1 MKVTQLIENI
11 GKCREALA
19 TKDFKTV
26 LKNIYLFQ
34 KVCDM
39 AKVQVDRFIK
49 KDNYELDFTYYDLKE
64 LSDEILAFIKNYQ
77 SKFLFDKYQKDFI
90 KIHKI
95 DNDVLSK
102 YTKNLCDLMYV
113 DARLREAYKILSYLA
128 LTVWL
133 WTEAR
138 EQEELDWQVTQ
149 AIRSFL

>member
-1 MKVTQLIENI
+1 MRNPLINDI
-11 GKCREALA
+11 GKCRDALA
-19 TKDFKTV
+19 TKDFKEV
-26 LKNIYLFQ
+26 LKRIHLFSQ
-34 KVCDM
+34 VCDR
-39 AKVQVDRFIK
+39 AKVEVDRFVK
-49 KDNYELDFTYYDLKE
+49 KDNYELEFNHYDLQE
-64 LSDEILAFIKNYQ
+64 LSDEIFAFIKNYQ
-77 SKFLFDKYQKDFI
+77 NKFLFEKYHKELT

-95 DNDVLSK
+95 DNDTLRAFTQK
-102 YTKNLCDLMYV
+102 QCDLMYV